1 LAALSKWLIIS
12 PDGKGLHANMWRSF
26 ESYENRESAQAIDL
40 KIVFLVDLDV
50 VRIRCRPCRFAGE
63 RK

>member
-1 LAALSKWLIIS
+1 
-12 PDGKGLHANMWRSF
+12 MWRSF
-26 ESYENRESAQAIDL
+26 ESYENREMAQALDL

-50 VRIRCRPCRFAGE
+50 VRIRCGPCRFAGE

>member
-1 LAALSKWLIIS
+1 
-12 PDGKGLHANMWRSF
+12 MWRSF